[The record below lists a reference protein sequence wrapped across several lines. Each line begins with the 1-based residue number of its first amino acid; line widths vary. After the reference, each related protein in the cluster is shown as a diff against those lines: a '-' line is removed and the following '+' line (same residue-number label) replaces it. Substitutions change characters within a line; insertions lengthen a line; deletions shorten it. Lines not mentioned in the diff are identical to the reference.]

1 MIIKQSDE
9 GLVFLP
15 TLFFLLL
22 LTIFLLWQMNQ
33 YQREH
38 AYLIQQHEYMQLEN
52 LLHLGLQQALDDY
65 EDAFHISV
73 DIGEVS
79 VQMVQKDEKLIKLT
93 AVLKNGKK
101 RTATFTLEKSGDISS
116 YKEGL

>member
-1 MIIKQSDE
+1 MFIKQSDE

-38 AYLIQQHEYMQLEN
+38 AYMIQQHEYMQLEN
-52 LLHLGLQQALDDY
+52 LLHLGLQQALDD
-65 EDAFHISV
+65 DKDTIHISV
-73 DIGEVS
+73 EIGEVS
-79 VQMVQKDEKLIKLT
+79 VQTIQQDEKLIKLT
-93 AVLKNGKK
+93 AVLENGKK
-101 RTATFTLEKSGDISS
+101 RTATVTLEKSGEISS